1 MKQLFFFLFLLA
13 TSHLTGFAYE
23 NPTKTE
29 LLQIGLPVLQIET
42 VNHEEPAYEEADAPE
57 GCLGAGIKNATKVP
71 GRVVI
76 ETLDDGIV
84 FDSGE
89 YLEKE
94 SGMTIKVRGN
104 TSARYNPKKPYKIKL
119 QKKADMLC
127 RGNNLFRDKNWLLLR
142 ADNLNTVIGFKV
154 SEILNMQWTP
164 GYQFVNV
171 IFNDDYR
178 GLYLLTEAV
187 ERNTDCRID
196 VDKSTGFIAE
206 FDAYWWNEDFYIP
219 SGLYSPELSYT
230 FKYPDAEDITTE
242 QANYFT
248 SVLQSAEQAV
258 REGGYSSVIDENSFA
273 KYIIAMDIL
282 GNIDGAGSNLYF
294 TKYDNTTTSLLKIDC
309 LWDFDNILKCNDAW
323 SANHTHFIFKDL
335 FEC

>member
-1 MKQLFFFLFLLA
+1 
-13 TSHLTGFAYE
+13 
-23 NPTKTE
+23 
-29 LLQIGLPVLQIET
+29 
-42 VNHEEPAYEEADAPE
+42 
-57 GCLGAGIKNATKVP
+57 
-71 GRVVI
+71 
-76 ETLDDGIV
+76 
-84 FDSGE
+84 
-89 YLEKE
+89 
-94 SGMTIKVRGN
+94 
-104 TSARYNPKKPYKIKL
+104 
-119 QKKADMLC
+119 MLC

-230 FKYPDAEDITTE
+230 FKYPDALLHFLLFLQPYHYQLAMFPI
-242 QANYFT
+242 QYF
-248 SVLQSAEQAV
+248 
-258 REGGYSSVIDENSFA
+258 F
-273 KYIIAMDIL
+273 
-282 GNIDGAGSNLYF
+282 F
-294 TKYDNTTTSLLKIDC
+294 LLI
-309 LWDFDNILKCNDAW
+309 
-323 SANHTHFIFKDL
+323 
-335 FEC
+335 